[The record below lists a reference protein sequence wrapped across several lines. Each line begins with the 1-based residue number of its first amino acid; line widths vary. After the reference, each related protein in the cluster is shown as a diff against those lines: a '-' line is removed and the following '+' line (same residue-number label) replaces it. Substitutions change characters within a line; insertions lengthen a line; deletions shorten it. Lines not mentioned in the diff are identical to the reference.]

1 MIILKK
7 YGERAKLY
15 YIDTDKILMKASD
28 IIKKKKKKK
37 QIIRIIYLKELLC
50 QWETVK
56 KSLNELV
63 GKIIKKFQA
72 YKQKRISMIKIKE
85 KKKEE

>member
-28 IIKKKKKKK
+28 IIKKKKK
-37 QIIRIIYLKELLC
+37 R
-50 QWETVK
+50 
-56 KSLNELV
+56 
-63 GKIIKKFQA
+63 
-72 YKQKRISMIKIKE
+72 
-85 KKKEE
+85 

>member
-15 YIDTDKILMKASD
+15 YIDTDKIFMKASD

-37 QIIRIIYLKELLC
+37 NNSNYIFER
-50 QWETVK
+50 T
-56 KSLNELV
+56 SLPMGNNE
-63 GKIIKKFQA
+63 KIIEW
-72 YKQKRISMIKIKE
+72 IGWE
-85 KKKEE
+85 NN